1 MRKWRFGFGWKMLKV
16 DGLEVYYNTIKALD
30 GVSLEV
36 REGEVVTLLGANG
49 AGKST
54 LLRSISGL
62 LPAKRGSV
70 SFEGKDVTKMRASQ
84 IVRLGMCHVPEG
96 KQVFASLSVANN
108 LRLGAYVR
116 GGKQWSK
123 EIDQRLE
130 DVLELFPRL
139 KERLKQ
145 RSGTL
150 SGGEQQMLAIARGLM
165 SMPKILLLDEPS
177 LGLAPII
184 IKDIFK
190 AINDLRQR
198 GLTLLIVE
206 QNVRAALDIA
216 DRGYVLQNGRI
227 VLEGTTQSFLES
239 DLVRS
244 AYLGKVKAN

>member
-1 MRKWRFGFGWKMLKV
+1 MLKV
-16 DGLEVYYNTIKALD
+16 EGLEVYYNTIKALD

-62 LPAKRGSV
+62 LPARRGNV
-70 SFEGKDVTKMRASQ
+70 IFEGKDVTRMRASQ

-108 LRLGAYVR
+108 LRLGAYAR

-123 EIDQRLE
+123 DIDQRLDE
-130 DVLELFPRL
+130 VLELFPRL
-139 KERLKQ
+139 KERLRQ
-145 RSGTL
+145 RAGTL

-184 IKDIFK
+184 IKDILS
-190 AINDLRQR
+190 AITDLRRR

-227 VLEGTTQSFLES
+227 VLEGTTESFHRN
-239 DLVRS
+239 DLIRS
-244 AYLGKVKAN
+244 AYLGKAKAN

>member
-1 MRKWRFGFGWKMLKV
+1 MLKV
-16 DGLEVYYNTIKALD
+16 EGLEAYYNTIKALD

-36 REGEVVTLLGANG
+36 RGGEVVTLLGANG

-84 IVRLGMCHVPEG
+84 IVRLGICHVPEG

-130 DVLELFPRL
+130 EVLDLFPRL
-139 KERLKQ
+139 KERLRQ

-190 AINDLRQR
+190 AIEDLRKR
-198 GLTLLIVE
+198 GLTLLLVE
-206 QNVRAALDIA
+206 QNVRAALEIA

-244 AYLGKVKAN
+244 AYLGKSKAG

>member
-1 MRKWRFGFGWKMLKV
+1 MLKV
-16 DGLEVYYNTIKALD
+16 EGLEAYYNTIKALD

-36 REGEVVTLLGANG
+36 RGGEVVTLLGANG

-84 IVRLGMCHVPEG
+84 IVRLGICHVPEG

-130 DVLELFPRL
+130 EVLDLFPRL
-139 KERLKQ
+139 KERLRQ

-190 AINDLRQR
+190 AIEDLRKR

-206 QNVRAALDIA
+206 QNVRAALEIA

-244 AYLGKVKAN
+244 AYLGKSKAG

>member
-1 MRKWRFGFGWKMLKV
+1 MLKV
-16 DGLEVYYNTIKALD
+16 EGLEAYYNTIKALD

-36 REGEVVTLLGANG
+36 RGGEVVTLLGANG

-84 IVRLGMCHVPEG
+84 IVRLGICHVPEG

-130 DVLELFPRL
+130 EVLDLFPRL
-139 KERLKQ
+139 KERLRQ

-150 SGGEQQMLAIARGLM
+150 SGGEQQMLAIALGLM

-190 AINDLRQR
+190 AIEDLRKR
-198 GLTLLIVE
+198 GLTLLLVE
-206 QNVRAALDIA
+206 QNVRAALEIA

-244 AYLGKVKAN
+244 AYLGKSKAG

>member
-1 MRKWRFGFGWKMLKV
+1 
-16 DGLEVYYNTIKALD
+16 
-30 GVSLEV
+30 V

-84 IVRLGMCHVPEG
+84 IVRMGICHVPEG

-116 GGKQWSK
+116 NGKQWSK
-123 EIDQRLE
+123 EIDHRLE
-130 DVLELFPRL
+130 EVLELFPRL

-145 RSGTL
+145 RAGTL

-177 LGLAPII
+177 LGLAPIVI
-184 IKDIFK
+184 RDIFK

-227 VLEGTTQSFLES
+227 VLEGTTQSFLEN

-244 AYLGKVKAN
+244 AYLGKVKASKDLSLPRRFGPDEAEGLH